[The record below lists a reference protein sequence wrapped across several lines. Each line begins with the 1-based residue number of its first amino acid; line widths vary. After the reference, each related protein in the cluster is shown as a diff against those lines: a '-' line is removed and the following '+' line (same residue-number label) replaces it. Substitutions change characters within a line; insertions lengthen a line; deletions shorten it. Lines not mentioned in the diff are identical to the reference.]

1 MKFTVEITKTL
12 RITNDDGL
20 LAILQEGDE
29 VYLKLD
35 FLNMKVWNLDWY
47 TQRYPDSWIKGRI
60 HHISNAGKKISI
72 ELCDRPGHYLM
83 PNQKHILDVSDKAP
97 REELV

>member
-35 FLNMKVWNLDWY
+35 LPNMDLTFPDEWIGK
-47 TQRYPDSWIKGRI
+47 YPDGWVKGQI
-60 HHISNAGKKISI
+60 YHISDTGRKIKFYVYPCNYF
-72 ELCDRPGHYLM
+72 LLR
-83 PNQKHILDVSDKAP
+83 QKDILDVSDKAP
-97 REELV
+97 REETK